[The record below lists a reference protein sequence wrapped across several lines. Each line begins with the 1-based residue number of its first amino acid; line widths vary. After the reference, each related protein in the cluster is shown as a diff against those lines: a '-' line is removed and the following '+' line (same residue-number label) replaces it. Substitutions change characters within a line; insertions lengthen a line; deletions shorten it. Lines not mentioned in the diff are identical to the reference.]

1 LKPFLALTLL
11 ILPAVAA
18 GPAASEETQALT
30 THAATAVTAPAA
42 PAPSVPAAGA
52 VERGRYLVEHVA
64 MCGQC
69 HTPRDDRGILQTSRW
84 LHGGPVPV
92 PTPHGFTQWAYKAPR
107 LAGLPQHTDS
117 QFVTLMTT
125 GVNRDGK
132 TPMLPMPPF
141 RLSEADA
148 LAVAAYLRSVP

>member
-1 LKPFLALTLL
+1 MKPFLALTLL

-18 GPAASEETQALT
+18 GPAVSEETQALT
-30 THAATAVTAPAA
+30 THAATTAAA
-42 PAPSVPAAGA
+42 PASPGVPAAGA

-92 PTPHGFTQWAYKAPR
+92 PTPHGYAQWAYKAPR
-107 LAGLPQHTDS
+107 LAGLPQHTDA

-148 LAVAAYLRSVP
+148 LAIAAYLRSLP